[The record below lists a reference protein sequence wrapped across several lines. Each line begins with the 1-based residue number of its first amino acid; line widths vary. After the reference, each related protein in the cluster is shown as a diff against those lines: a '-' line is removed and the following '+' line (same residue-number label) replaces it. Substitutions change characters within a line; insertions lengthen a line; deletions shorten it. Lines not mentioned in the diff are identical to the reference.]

1 MKKFRKRRHKI
12 MSDERAWVFW
22 REGEKAIG
30 VMRRV
35 EHEWLV
41 LSDTRDV
48 RSELSF
54 KVKPSR

>member
-1 MKKFRKRRHKI
+1 